1 MKSDCSF
8 HRSET
13 LSLSFLFWFGISTRN
28 FHPLLFVAKNCS
40 AKSPPPPPPPR
51 PRVKNK
57 RSPALFGDDLWV
69 GKVGG
74 TKMEV
79 QEF

>member
-1 MKSDCSF
+1 MLRIKNGG
-8 HRSET
+8 RRPPT
-13 LSLSFLFWFGISTRN
+13 LGDHIIRPVFDGRIKTVRRSFLFFS
-28 FHPLLFVAKNCS
+28 
-40 AKSPPPPPPPR
+40 
-51 PRVKNK
+51 
-57 RSPALFGDDLWV
+57 RSKINERSQALFGDDLWV

>member
-13 LSLSFLFWFGISTRN
+13 LSLSFLFWFGISIRN
-28 FHPLLFVAKNCS
+28 FHPLLFIVKNCS
-40 AKSPPPPPPPR
+40 AKFFFSQG
-51 PRVKNK
+51 KNK

-69 GKVGG
+69 GKVKG

>member
-1 MKSDCSF
+1 MKSDCTF

-28 FHPLLFVAKNCS
+28 FHPLLFIISQKLFGEVFFF
-40 AKSPPPPPPPR
+40 PQ
-51 PRVKNK
+51 VKNK
-57 RSPALFGDDLWV
+57 GSPALFGDDLWV